1 MFLTR
6 EDEELL
12 NGEHGE
18 GAKIAMSVLVK
29 LGEMYDAD
37 RMLNVE
43 NVHIDGSAYGWIND
57 SGLELVEKFCSLGVR
72 FRVPATLNPSSID
85 FDMWKE
91 LQMSSRVAE
100 KQLRLANALKRMG
113 ATPTWTCAP
122 YQYGA
127 DVRFGQNVAWGES
140 NAVGFANTVVGA
152 RTERLGDLAD
162 VCSAIVG
169 KYPYFGLYRDENRR
183 GEMLFELRKQDLE
196 TFGPTDYGILGFF
209 IGSVAEAKIPV
220 VSGIPKNVTTD
231 QLKSYCAAV
240 AVGGSVGLSHLCGV
254 TPEAETVA
262 HACHGSIPEE
272 KITIGTNQLEQTRQ
286 KLSTLK
292 GDCPEVICLGCPH
305 YSVQELT
312 RLAQLLKGKK
322 VKKDVRL
329 VVLTSRAAKT
339 LAVEMGAV
347 KTIESSGGKV
357 IADTCWNFVPFEG
370 RTLMTDSVKMAWVS
384 MSKFTEV
391 GIGNMDRC
399 VEAAVGI
406 MR

>member
-1 MFLTR
+1 MLLTR
-6 EDEELL
+6 EDEALL

-18 GAKIAMSVLVK
+18 GAEIAMSVLVK
-29 LGEMYDAD
+29 LGEMYGAD
-37 RMLNVE
+37 KMLNIE
-43 NVHIDGSAYGWIND
+43 NVHIDGAAYGWIND
-57 SGLELVEKFCSLGVR
+57 SGLELVEKLCNSGAS

-91 LQMSSRVAE
+91 LKVPSWVAE
-100 KQLRLANALKRMG
+100 KQFRLANALKKMG
-113 ATPTWTCAP
+113 AAPTWTCAP

-127 DVRFGQNVAWGES
+127 DIRFGQNVAWGES

-169 KYPYFGLYRDENRR
+169 KYPNFGLYRDENRL
-183 GEMLFELRKQDLE
+183 GQILFEPSKKDLE
-196 TFGPTDYGILGFF
+196 TFDQTDYGILGFF
-209 IGSVAEAKIPV
+209 IGSIAEAKVPV
-220 VSGIPKNVTTD
+220 VSGIPRNVTTD
-231 QLKSYCAAV
+231 QLKSYCAAA

-254 TPEAETVA
+254 TPEAKTVA
-262 HACHGSIPEE
+262 DAFHGSRPEE
-272 KITIGTNQLEQTRQ
+272 RIAIETDQLEHTRQ

-292 GDCPEVICLGCPH
+292 GDGADVICLGCPH
-305 YSVQELT
+305 CSVQELT
-312 RLAQLLKGKK
+312 RLARLLKGKK

-329 VVLTSRAAKT
+329 LILTSRAAKT
-339 LAVEMGAV
+339 LAAEMGAV
-347 KTIESSGGKV
+347 ETIESSGGKV

-370 RTLMTDSVKMAWVS
+370 KTLMTDSAKMAWVS
-384 MSKFTEV
+384 MSRFAEV

-399 VEAAVGI
+399 VEAAVRA